1 VEKEVMLGYIVI
13 TSINQ
18 LTDAVIEFSKLK
30 NWNILLVS
38 DLKSVSIDSFDNL
51 VNWLDDI
58 NSIQS

>member
-1 VEKEVMLGYIVI
+1 MLGYIVI